1 MTQDDFN
8 KLRNR
13 SVFEYNYHWHD
24 EGKNKK
30 THLLLNST
38 ILSKTKASITNLM
51 DDIIDYL
58 KSFNE
63 EIEFLCF
70 YESNGHQTNSQH
82 YKGLACDFH
91 YINSKR
97 SYYEQI
103 MLINDFITKV
113 KYNDKGSPIGETLGF
128 GYYPGSHSGSLHLD
142 TRGTKARWLGIFK
155 YYFDKVKEKE
165 YVNIEYRM
173 GEKSYLDGL
182 ENIRKEAS
190 R

>member
-1 MTQDDFN
+1 MTQKDFD

-30 THLLLNST
+30 TQLLLNPT
-38 ILSKTKASITNLM
+38 ILSKTNVSIANLM

-58 KSFNE
+58 KPFDE
-63 EIEFLCF
+63 EIEFMCF
-70 YESNGHQTNSQH
+70 YESSGHTSNSQH

-103 MLINDFITKV
+103 MLIHDYITKV
-113 KYNDKGSPIGETLGF
+113 KYNDNGSPIGETLGF
-128 GYYPGSHSGSLHLD
+128 GYYPGSHSKSLHLD
-142 TRGTKARWLGIFK
+142 TRGKKSRWLGIFK
-155 YYFDKVKEKE
+155 YYYDQSKKRECF
-165 YVNIEYRM
+165 NIEYRS
-173 GEKSYLDGL
+173 GEKNYLEGL
-182 ENIRKEAS
+182 ENLKKEADK
-190 R
+190 